1 MCYCEQ
7 LTVVGRLLCRKVM
20 VRVLAGDNVAVLL
33 KTASMFLVEQGII
46 FSYFSAFYLSY
57 N

>member
-1 MCYCEQ
+1 
-7 LTVVGRLLCRKVM
+7 M